1 MRDCPAGEPRY
12 GLFRYT
18 PSVKHTVDIS
28 GIEALPELLRAPVR
42 LWCERFLERYPGEL
56 GEPGAVRE
64 QLLRL
69 VACSEFAGNVLLR
82 EWPWFRERLAAPGT
96 PPELH
101 FDPGAAAAEPD
112 AVKRRL
118 RRFRNRRLLHILWCE
133 TAGESGTAATLES
146 LSTLADS
153 LIEASVQDA
162 AARLRERFGRMRD
175 AAGGEQQLV
184 VLAMGKLG
192 GRELNFS
199 SDIDLIFLY
208 PEDGESDGERRLSA
222 QEYFTRLSRQVVA
235 LLEEVTA
242 DGFVY
247 RVDTRLRPFGDSG
260 PPVVSFVALESYLL
274 RHGRS
279 WERYAYV
286 KARVVGTAPGGG
298 MHPAAAELMTD
309 IIEPFV
315 YRRYLDYGVF
325 EALREMKA
333 LVAAEAR
340 KRRVATNIKLGP
352 GGIREIEFIAQSLQ
366 LVRGGGD
373 RNLRTTGLQAAL
385 KQLAHSRDLSA
396 AAAAELDTA
405 YLFLRRVENALQAMR
420 DQQAHELPR
429 DPADRARLAL
439 AVGEANWEA
448 AHAEVE
454 RQRRIVSGH
463 FAAVAFRGRDATP
476 VSGTA
481 EALSALWTARASE
494 EEWRS
499 LLERC
504 GFREAPALAGFLVR
518 FAGSTAVGQVDK
530 TGARRLAQF
539 VPALLTTVREHDHA
553 ATAVQRVFA
562 VLEKVLRRSAYVAL
576 LNENPPVRDRF
587 IALCAKSAWLAEE
600 IGRYPLLLD
609 ELLDSR
615 LYEAALT
622 RAEMQQDLER
632 RLARLADTDSERLVE
647 ALSQFQRAM
656 LFRIAVTD
664 IAGSLAV
671 MKVSDRLTE
680 LAEIVLQKALA
691 IAWRDL
697 TDRYGRPR
705 ARSGRGPA
713 GFGVVAYG
721 KFGGMELSYR
731 SDLDLVFLHD
741 ATEEAQE
748 TDGDTPVDN
757 NVFFARLVRRLVHF
771 LNAQTPTGAMYQVD
785 TRLRPSG
792 RSGLLVTSVEAFER
806 YQEENAWT
814 WEHQALLRSRPVAGS
829 ALIAREF
836 ERVRRETLRYRVRR
850 DRLREDVIAMR
861 RKMRAQLDRTDGG
874 RFDLK
879 QGPGGIADIEFLVQ
893 YLVLEQANRHPAV
906 IHYTDN
912 IRQLGTLAAARCLA
926 PDEVTRLQGIYKR
939 YRLCLHRLAL
949 DEQPPFAAADEF
961 AEDRRYVTDLWQR
974 VLREPAL

>member
-1 MRDCPAGEPRY
+1 VPNSLPQDLTSAAR
-12 GLFRYT
+12 
-18 PSVKHTVDIS
+18 
-28 GIEALPELLRAPVR
+28 ALPELLRGPVK
-42 LWCERFLERYPGEL
+42 LWLDRFLDRYPQQLDEL
-56 GEPGAVRE
+56 AAATCEN
-64 QLLRL
+64 LLRL
-69 VACSEFAGNVLLR
+69 VACSEFAGNALTR
-82 EWPWFRERLAAPGT
+82 EWPWFRQVLAAPGAL
-96 PPELH
+96 PDLAV
-101 FDPGAAAAEPD
+101 DLGGADADAE
-112 AVKRRL
+112 AVRGRL
-118 RRFRNRRLLHILWCE
+118 RRFRNQRLLHILWRE
-133 TAGESGTAATLES
+133 GAGKARTAKTLDS
-146 LSTLADS
+146 LSTLADN
-153 LIEASVQDA
+153 LIAASVQSA
-162 AARLRERFGRMRD
+162 EARLCERSGPVRD
-175 AAGGEQQLV
+175 AAGHEQKLV

-199 SDIDLIFLY
+199 SDVDLIFLY
-208 PEDGESDGERRLSA
+208 PADGESDGPRRLSA
-222 QEYFTRLSRQVVA
+222 QEYFTRLARQVVA

-260 PPVVSFVALESYLL
+260 PPVVSFSALESYLL

-286 KARVVGTAPGGG
+286 KARVIDTAPGGG
-298 MHPAAAELMTD
+298 RHPAAAELMTD

-325 EALREMKA
+325 ESLREMKA
-333 LVAAEAR
+333 LIAAEAR
-340 KRRVATNIKLGP
+340 KRHLATNIKLGP

-385 KQLAHSRDLSA
+385 RQLAQTRDLSA
-396 AAAAELDTA
+396 AAAAELDAA

-420 DQQAHELPR
+420 DQQTHELPR

-439 AVGEANWEA
+439 AAGHPDWDA
-448 AHAEVE
+448 AHASVE

-463 FAAVAFRGRDATP
+463 FSAVAFRGTDKMAA
-476 VSGTA
+476 SGTV
-481 EALSALWTARASE
+481 ETLSALWTARAEE

-499 LLERC
+499 ALAQY
-504 GFREAPALAGFLVR
+504 GFRDAPALAGILVR
-518 FAGSTAVGQVDK
+518 FAGSTAVGQVDR
-530 TGARRLAQF
+530 TGAKRLAQF
-539 VPALLTTVREHDHA
+539 VPAMLAELREHEDP
-553 ATAVQRVFA
+553 ATVLQRLFA
-562 VLEKVLRRSAYVAL
+562 VLEKILRRSAYVAL
-576 LNENPPVRDRF
+576 LNENPSVRDRLVT
-587 IALCAKSAWLAEE
+587 LCEKSAWLAEE

-615 LYEAALT
+615 LHEDVLT
-622 RAEMQQDLER
+622 REEMQQDLER
-632 RLARLADTDSERLVE
+632 RFDRLAETDSERLVE
-647 ALSQFQRAM
+647 SLGQFQRAM
-656 LFRIAVTD
+656 LFRIAVAD
-664 IAGSLAV
+664 VAGNLAV

-697 TDRYGRPR
+697 TDKHGHPR
-705 ARSGRGPA
+705 AKDGRGHA

-741 ATEEAQE
+741 SLVSAQE
-748 TDGDTPVDN
+748 TDGEAPLDN

-771 LNAQTPTGAMYQVD
+771 LNTQTATGAMYQVD

-792 RSGLLVTSVEAFER
+792 QSGLLVTSVDAFER

-836 ERVRRETLRYRVRR
+836 ERVRSETLRQRVRR

-861 RKMRAQLDRTDGG
+861 RKMRARLDKTDGE

-893 YLVLEQANRHPAV
+893 YLVLRQANRHPAV
-906 IHYTDN
+906 IHYPDN
-912 IRQLGTLAAARCLA
+912 IRQLGTLAAAGCLG
-926 PDEVTRLQGIYKR
+926 PDQVARLQDAYKR
-939 YRLCLHRLAL
+939 YRLRLHRLAL
-949 DEQPPFAAADEF
+949 DEQPPFAAVDEF
-961 AEDRRYVTDLWQR
+961 AEDRRYVMDLWQE
-974 VLREPAL
+974 VLGEPALL